1 MTGHTWKNFVH
12 AMGETEVRDTWT
24 IGNKVFSLKI
34 TGWLFFGFCNEW
46 KIKAIMPLLLKA
58 WLQHCTA
65 LKKWE
70 CSQCENDVYSRKM
83 LLNFKIKH
91 WEWSVLVVASINFSN
106 KGRTRSSN
114 GHHRKHSSTLLLFSP
129 KSKGNTRWPK
139 YKPTAVLVYHIGH
152 VYQGTNPSSPDATD
166 ATKVLK

>member
-1 MTGHTWKNFVH
+1 MDLGRRLHYTFFCVSRMTGHTWKNFVH

-34 TGWLFFGFCNEW
+34 TGWLFFGFCNGR
-46 KIKAIMPLLLKA
+46 KIETIMPLLLNA

-70 CSQCENDVYSRKM
+70 CSQCENDVYSRNM

-114 GHHRKHSSTLLLFSP
+114 GHHRKHSSTPLLFSP
-129 KSKGNTRWPK
+129 ESKGNTRWPK
-139 YKPTAVLVYHIGH
+139 YKPTAISLP
-152 VYQGTNPSSPDATD
+152 YQTC
-166 ATKVLK
+166 LIR